1 MTGQLLSLTVILP
14 TYNERDNIP
23 ILIAGILHHVRTPV
37 EVLVVD
43 DNSPDGTWQVVQEIA
58 AREARDCK
66 EGEAKVHLLRR
77 TTERGLTSAIW
88 AGIRAA
94 TPQASTPPRTGE
106 AQAGPS
112 GASTEAVAWMD
123 CDLSMPPEVIPA
135 LIEQLAAG
143 ADIAIGSRYVRG
155 GSDRGH
161 SLMARAFSVTIN
173 TFASL
178 LLGWGVRDYTSGF
191 VAARREVF
199 DRLTLRG
206 DYGEY
211 CIDLLARAR
220 MMGLRVAEVPY
231 ACVARAS
238 GESKTGGAF
247 VDYLRR
253 GWKYVVT
260 VLKLAAL
267 RARGGGSDRSASR
280 GSESVQSVPRIR

>member
-1 MTGQLLSLTVILP
+1 MTERPSLTVILP

-58 AREARDCK
+58 AREALDCK
-66 EGEAKVHLLRR
+66 EGEAQVHLLHR
-77 TTERGLTSAIW
+77 TAERGLTSAIW
-88 AGIRAA
+88 AGI
-94 TPQASTPPRTGE
+94 QA
-106 AQAGPS
+106 
-112 GASTEAVAWMD
+112 ASTEAVAWMD
-123 CDLSMPPEVIPA
+123 CDLSMLPEVIPA

-238 GESKTGGAF
+238 GESKTGGSF

-267 RARGGGSDRSASR
+267 RVRGGA
-280 GSESVQSVPRIR
+280 ESGQSVPSIR